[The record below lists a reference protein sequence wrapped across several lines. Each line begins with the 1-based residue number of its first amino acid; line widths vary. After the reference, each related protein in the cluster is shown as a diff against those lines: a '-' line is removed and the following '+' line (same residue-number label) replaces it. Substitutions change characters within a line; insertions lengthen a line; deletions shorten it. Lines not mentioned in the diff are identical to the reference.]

1 MTFHET
7 LRQASPV
14 TRSWLEN
21 LRSQLHDLDYR
32 EATYWASFRDR
43 SSGRAIAYLNPSKR
57 SIRLF
62 LQLPPTE
69 HHQLLPAPSTKSW
82 RDRFPS
88 IFQIAAADQLPF
100 AFELILW
107 SFVNAAPPE
116 ALVEPTVGPISTVE
130 PSPLR
135 QIRVDSVPA
144 DSELAFVRQRR
155 GQDRIRRL
163 TLLNYNSTCALCD
176 IADPRMLVASHII
189 PWAVAPQHRGSLANV
204 ICLCCF
210 HDALFERGFWSLTDD
225 LSVLRLQ
232 TTSQTV
238 EGLLAAPLM
247 FKAPRDHAPAPAFLR
262 HHRTRFGYDSPS
274 EAAALETLNAAS
286 PNSGLAADA

>member
-1 MTFHET
+1 MTSLET
-7 LRQASPV
+7 LRQASPI
-14 TRSWLEN
+14 TRSWLED
-21 LRSQLHDLDYR
+21 LRGQLHDLDYR
-32 EATYWASFRDR
+32 EAAYWASFRDR

-82 RDRFPS
+82 RERFPS
-88 IFQIAAADQLPF
+88 IFQIATADQLPF

-116 ALVEPTVGPISTVE
+116 ALVEPTVGPISAVE

-135 QIRVDSVPA
+135 ELRVDSVPT

-163 TLLNYNSTCALCD
+163 TLLNYNSTCALCE
-176 IADPRMLVASHII
+176 ITDPRMLVASHII
-189 PWAVAPQHRGSLANV
+189 PWAVAPQHRGALANV

-210 HDALFERGFWSLTDD
+210 HDVLFERGFWSLTDD

-232 TTSQTV
+232 ATSQTV

-247 FKAPRDHAPAPAFLR
+247 FKAPRDHAPALAFLR

-274 EAAALETLNAAS
+274 EAATLETLDTAS
-286 PNSGLAADA
+286 RN

>member
-1 MTFHET
+1 M
-7 LRQASPV
+7 
-14 TRSWLEN
+14 SWLED
-21 LRSQLHDLDYR
+21 LRGQLRDLDYR

-69 HHQLLPAPSTKSW
+69 HLQLFPAPSTKSW

-88 IFQIAAADQLPF
+88 IFQIATADQLPF

-107 SFVNAAPPE
+107 SFVNAAPPG
-116 ALVEPTVGPISTVE
+116 ALVEPTVGPISAVK
-130 PSPLR
+130 PSPL
-135 QIRVDSVPA
+135 RVDSVPT

-163 TLLNYNSTCALCD
+163 TLLNYNSACALCD

-189 PWAVAPQHRGSLANV
+189 PWAVASQHRGALANV

-210 HDALFERGFWSLTDD
+210 HDVLFERGFWSLTDD

-232 TTSQTV
+232 TTSKTV

-247 FKAPRDHAPAPAFLR
+247 FKAPRDHAPEPTFLR
-262 HHRTRFGYDSPS
+262 HHRSRFGYDSPS
-274 EAAALETLNAAS
+274 EAAALETLDAAP
-286 PNSGLAADA
+286 PNRGFQRMPGGPAEARSRRCQR